1 MIADTEMF
9 GVGKSER
16 VETQIKD
23 LTEKTERK
31 KIEVSTNVGIEER
44 ESGKGG

>member
-31 KIEVSTNVGIEER
+31 KIEVSVRTLKEQR
-44 ESGKGG
+44 KKKS